1 MAKPAR
7 GRRASPSRSRSG
19 SSSRSYSGSSSRSR
33 SRSRS
38 RSFSSSSSPSRS
50 GSSRSPSPAPP
61 RKSPREDANRGR
73 LPPPPPLPQAKKS
86 PPLPRKASPVSES
99 LVLHVDQLSR
109 NVNENHLKEIFGNFC
124 EVLNVRL
131 AIDHVVNLPKGF
143 AYVEFKGRAD
153 AEKAQLY
160 MDGAQVDGKVIR
172 VKFTLPERK
181 KASSPP
187 KAVATSSSR
196 DAPKSNDAALDAD
209 KPGPKRLKEVSPRR
223 KPLSPPRRRSPRRG
237 LDSHPPP
244 RRHAD
249 SPHRR
254 GDSPPP
260 RRRPASPA
268 RGRSPTSPPRHYN
281 RSSPRRIRG
290 SPVRHRSPLPPRRRS
305 PVGRRHSRSPIRRPA
320 RSRSRSLSPRRG
332 RGPPAR
338 RGRLSSYSSSPSP
351 RRVCFLYTHLSSVDL
366 FVFLFLILPSS
377 YEFVAATTEGITEPQ
392 S

>member
-1 MAKPAR
+1 MCFPLKFGNFRFSFIHGIRVAMLVMTYINDSVAIYICFFYSYV
-7 GRRASPSRSRSG
+7 ALHSP
-19 SSSRSYSGSSSRSR
+19 
-33 SRSRS
+33 
-38 RSFSSSSSPSRS
+38 P
-50 GSSRSPSPAPP
+50 
-61 RKSPREDANRGR
+61 EDANRGR

-86 PPLPRKASPVSES
+86 PPPPRKASPIPES

-109 NVNENHLKEIFGNFC
+109 NVNENHLKEYLVGFNSRILLFSAGNFG
-124 EVLNVRL
+124 EVVNVWL
-131 AIDHVVNLPKGF
+131 AIDHIVNLPKGF
-143 AYVEFKGRAD
+143 AY
-153 AEKAQLY
+153 
-160 MDGAQVDGKVIR
+160 AQVDGKVIR

-223 KPLSPPRRRSPRRG
+223 KLLYPPQRRSPLARRGSPRRG
-237 LDSHPPP
+237 LDSPPPP
-244 RRHAD
+244 RRRADSPVRRRAD

-268 RGRSPTSPPRHYN
+268 RGRSPASPPRRYN
-281 RSSPRRIRG
+281 RSSPRRIHC
-290 SPVRHRSPLPPRRRS
+290 SPVRRRSPLPPRRRSPRRARSPPRRS

-332 RGPPAR
+332 CGPPAR
-338 RGRLSSYSSSPSP
+338 RGRSSSYSSSPSP
-351 RRVCFLYTHLSSVDL
+351 CRAPWRVSRSRSPRRVSF
-366 FVFLFLILPSS
+366 F
-377 YEFVAATTEGITEPQ
+377 TELKYAFG
-392 S
+392 SL